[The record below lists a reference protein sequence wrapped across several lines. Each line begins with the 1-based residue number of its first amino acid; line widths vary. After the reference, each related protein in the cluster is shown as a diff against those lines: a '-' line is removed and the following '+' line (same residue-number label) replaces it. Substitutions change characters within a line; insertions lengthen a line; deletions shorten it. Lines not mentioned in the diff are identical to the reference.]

1 MADLADDVKAALR
14 QHADFP
20 APGVT
25 FQDIGPLLA
34 QPKLLER
41 VVAAMAE
48 PFAGRA
54 DAVLGVESRG
64 FILGVPVAL
73 RLGVPFVPARK
84 RGKLPGA
91 VLHEAYALEYGD
103 AALEVQEGMLRGRV
117 LVVDDVLATGG
128 TARAAATLVERAGA
142 EVAGWSFLLEIAA
155 LRGRARLDG
164 DVRVVASA

>member
-1 MADLADDVKAALR
+1 MPLADDVVAALR
-14 QHADFP
+14 QHPDYP
-20 APGVT
+20 APGIV

-34 QPKLLER
+34 QPKLVER

-48 PFAGRA
+48 PFAGRV
-54 DAVLGVESRG
+54 DAVLGIESRG
-64 FILGVPVAL
+64 FIFGVPIAL

-84 RGKLPGA
+84 RGKLPGE
-91 VLHEAYALEYGD
+91 VLREDYALEYG
-103 AALEVQEGMLRGRV
+103 AATLETQVGMLRGRV

-155 LRGRARLDG
+155 LRGRGRLAG
-164 DVRVVASA
+164 EVRVVASV